1 MIAVAAAFGGA
12 AYIFM
17 GDDLLEDS
25 SAAATETSEG
35 DTSSTSA
42 STETSPEDERPKP
55 SEQGPWPKAIFDETE
70 YSFGSMQVGTE
81 KEHEFIIRNEGDAE
95 LKLQAGQP
103 TCKCTA
109 FELSDTVVGPGDQ
122 TKLLVR
128 WIGKFKD
135 QNFSHGGPVYTNDPA
150 NPEIRFSVG
159 GLVDAAVDLLPEET
173 WHMGGMSGETSL
185 KTDGYII
192 SRVFEDL
199 KVDNIECDSPFI
211 QTTVEKISSDELTEF
226 KAVAG
231 FKVLVTATSDLPPGL
246 LETKLRFKLNRVEE
260 LVSVDLRASK
270 PGPIRLLPMPGVTF
284 SEASNGLMMGQ
295 FPASEGQKVSLL
307 MLVNAEGMTED
318 LQLKTVDCN
327 PSFAS
332 VSMEPMGSG
341 SGETK
346 RYKLTL
352 EIPPGIP
359 RTNRDASNPGRIN
372 IETNHPSGQSLQI
385 RFAFKAF

>member
-122 TKLLVR
+122 TKLLV
-128 WIGKFKD
+128 
-135 QNFSHGGPVYTNDPA
+135 
-150 NPEIRFSVG
+150 
-159 GLVDAAVDLLPEET
+159 
-173 WHMGGMSGETSL
+173 
-185 KTDGYII
+185 
-192 SRVFEDL
+192 
-199 KVDNIECDSPFI
+199 
-211 QTTVEKISSDELTEF
+211 
-226 KAVAG
+226 
-231 FKVLVTATSDLPPGL
+231 
-246 LETKLRFKLNRVEE
+246 
-260 LVSVDLRASK
+260 
-270 PGPIRLLPMPGVTF
+270 
-284 SEASNGLMMGQ
+284 
-295 FPASEGQKVSLL
+295 
-307 MLVNAEGMTED
+307 
-318 LQLKTVDCN
+318 
-327 PSFAS
+327 
-332 VSMEPMGSG
+332 
-341 SGETK
+341 
-346 RYKLTL
+346 
-352 EIPPGIP
+352 
-359 RTNRDASNPGRIN
+359 
-372 IETNHPSGQSLQI
+372 
-385 RFAFKAF
+385 